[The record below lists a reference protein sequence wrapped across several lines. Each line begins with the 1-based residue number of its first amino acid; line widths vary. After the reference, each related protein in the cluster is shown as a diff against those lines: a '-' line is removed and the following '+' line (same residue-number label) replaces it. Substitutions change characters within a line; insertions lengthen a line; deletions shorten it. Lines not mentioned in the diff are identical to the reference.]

1 MEGWRDGRTPRSPRP
16 LGVKN
21 ITWEEAR
28 AKPRSRN
35 SGGSTRL
42 DGGAART
49 MGLHPPPHT
58 PLTAPPSLHHLH
70 LHHLHLHL
78 LLLKHECYEI
88 VLDAAPLAAL
98 VLHVESFC
106 RDQLLLKRR
115 KRPFSVK
122 IGTFIN
128 LFLREEGG
136 PSFPPSDLGRREH
149 AGLNAAKK
157 KRNVHSAAPLA
168 ALVLRVKRFSRA
180 KLLLQIK
187 K

>member
-1 MEGWRDGRTPRSPRP
+1 MDGGTEGRTPRSPRP

-58 PLTAPPSLHHLH
+58 PLTAPPPSLHHLH
-70 LHHLHLHL
+70 LYLHHLHLHL

-98 VLHVESFC
+98 VLHVESFSL
-106 RDQLLLKRR
+106 DQLLLKRR
-115 KRPFSVK
+115 KMPFSVK
-122 IGTFIN
+122 IRTFIN

-136 PSFPPSDLGRREH
+136 PSFPPSDPGHCER
-149 AGLNAAKK
+149 AGFSTAKK
-157 KRNVHSAAPLA
+157 KRGRGFLPS
-168 ALVLRVKRFSRA
+168 K
-180 KLLLQIK
+180 IK
-187 K
+187 CLFFLIDI